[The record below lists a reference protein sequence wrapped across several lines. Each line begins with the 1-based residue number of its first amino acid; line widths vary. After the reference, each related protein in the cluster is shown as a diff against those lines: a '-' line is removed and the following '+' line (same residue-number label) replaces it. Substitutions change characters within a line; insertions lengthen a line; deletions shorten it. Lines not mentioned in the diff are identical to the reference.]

1 MGTST
6 LWHGSS
12 IKMKLT
18 NPHYTGD
25 TVQGRTETKGMT
37 VEGRIEHCESV
48 QIIIENSHEAKF
60 QNPILI

>member
-6 LWHGSS
+6 LWLGSS

-25 TVQGRTETKGMT
+25 TVQGS
-37 VEGRIEHCESV
+37 I
-48 QIIIENSHEAKF
+48 QAFLWIF
-60 QNPILI
+60 Y